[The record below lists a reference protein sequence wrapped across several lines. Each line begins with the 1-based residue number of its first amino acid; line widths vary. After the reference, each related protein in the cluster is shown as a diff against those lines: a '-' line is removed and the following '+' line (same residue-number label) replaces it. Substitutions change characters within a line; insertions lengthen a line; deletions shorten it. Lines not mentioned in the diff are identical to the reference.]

1 MRIIIDI
8 TELMNQNEG
17 GLVFRHNLA
26 KPYIFF
32 PYYFI
37 QIIDIP
43 IQQVEK
49 LFGLAIHVFTNR
61 KMIEQEMVY
70 GLASLLLMQG
80 RYVEQSQQG
89 LETGIKHNLLRV
101 QLDDRGH

>member
-1 MRIIIDI
+1 M